1 MLMRGFSLLEV
12 LIAMA
17 ISSILL
23 LGASRF
29 LPALQFGIMQQM
41 RQQALED
48 DLWQQLFTVAK
59 HLQRA
64 GYCRGDNCI
73 GEPLHLSAQCECL
86 IARWDSNSNG
96 RWEISPADEADS
108 IGFRLKSGVLET
120 LRGAMNCEGNGWYK
134 LSDPATMTVTGFQVI
149 RKTHDGFSPEF
160 SIALTATTGRGE
172 TASAQYSVTG
182 YNL

>member
-1 MLMRGFSLLEV
+1 MLMRGFSLLET

-29 LPALQFGIMQQM
+29 LPSLQFGIMQQM
-41 RQQALED
+41 RQQTLED

-64 GYCRGDNCI
+64 GYCAGEHCRGEAVYLAPKGD
-73 GEPLHLSAQCECL
+73 CL
-86 IARWDSNSNG
+86 IVRWDGNSNG
-96 RWEISPADEADS
+96 QWETYPADKADS
-108 IGFRLKSGVLET
+108 IGFRLNAGALET
-120 LRGAMNCEGNGWYK
+120 LRGATTCEGKGWDK
-134 LSDPATMTVTGFQVI
+134 MSEPAAMTLAGFQVT
-149 RKTHDGFSPEF
+149 RTVKSGFPPEF
-160 SIALTATTGRGE
+160 AIKLSASTGRGE
-172 TASAQYSVTG
+172 TANAQYSVTG